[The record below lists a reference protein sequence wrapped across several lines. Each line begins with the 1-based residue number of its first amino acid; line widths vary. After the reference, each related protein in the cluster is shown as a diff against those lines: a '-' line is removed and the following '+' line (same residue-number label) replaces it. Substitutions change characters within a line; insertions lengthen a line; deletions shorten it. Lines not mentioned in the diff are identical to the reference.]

1 MTLPGSLELNRRL
14 SSWIEIQT
22 QGLIALHTG
31 KVEIGQGILTAI
43 RQMAADELG
52 ISLEQIEVISATT
65 SEDLDE
71 AVTSGSRSIQE
82 SGLAIRHACACIRS
96 LYLDQVSHLAKI
108 PADRISIEQGNFI
121 GAKGIIGSYW
131 SLFKPGLLDCDAW
144 SDVAIKTSQERSVSG
159 TSALRIDLPDKVYGK

>member
-96 LYLDQVSHLAKI
+96 LYFPFTTPQKI
-108 PADRISIEQGNFI
+108 TTSLKIRTVRKTKPAWQ
-121 GAKGIIGSYW
+121 
-131 SLFKPGLLDCDAW
+131 
-144 SDVAIKTSQERSVSG
+144 
-159 TSALRIDLPDKVYGK
+159 